1 MRSMNLPQDAIDD
14 ALRSLPPEEVE
25 IWEWQQN
32 SVEAF
37 YLSSTQ
43 WRWAMGV
50 SPAGAVVSR
59 MAGLDYA
66 AAEVAWRLSGI
77 TLSADD
83 FEGVRI
89 MEAAVVSNG

>member
-1 MRSMNLPQDAIDD
+1 MRSMGLPDEAIAD
-14 ALRSLPPEEVE
+14 ALRSMPPDEVE
-25 IWEWQQN
+25 IWPWQQD
-32 SVEAF
+32 VVDAF
-37 YLSSTQ
+37 YLVSTQ
-43 WRWAMGV
+43 WRWITGAT
-50 SPAGAVVSR
+50 PLGAVTSR